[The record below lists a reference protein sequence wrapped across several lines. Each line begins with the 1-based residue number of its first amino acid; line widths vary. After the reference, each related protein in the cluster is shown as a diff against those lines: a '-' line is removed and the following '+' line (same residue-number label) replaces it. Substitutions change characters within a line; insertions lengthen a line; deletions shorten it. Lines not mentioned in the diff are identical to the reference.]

1 MTFCVPDMP
10 VLTCFFL
17 LLCHFVRAKTLVVCI
32 RGCWMLF
39 SAWIGPS
46 SAVHFF
52 LLLLF
57 MKFYLLFRVQIL
69 IVSVQLPR
77 WKPSCTFGILVALVL
92 AFFVGFSTLYL
103 FSCLSVCVSIP
114 VRAGMTLF
122 LTINPSSVYNKLYIV
137 NECIFFELYFDGGG
151 DVLQFAGYILQNNLY
166 TFFSSLF

>member
-1 MTFCVPDMP
+1 M
-10 VLTCFFL
+10 
-17 LLCHFVRAKTLVVCI
+17 
-32 RGCWMLF
+32 
-39 SAWIGPS
+39 
-46 SAVHFF
+46 
-52 LLLLF
+52 
-57 MKFYLLFRVQIL
+57 
-69 IVSVQLPR
+69 
-77 WKPSCTFGILVALVL
+77 FGILVALVL

-114 VRAGMTLF
+114 VRAGITLF